1 MLALN
6 ITKQSLRIKK
16 MENKLTPKQ
25 ETFCQEYIK
34 CGNASQAYRKA
45 YDCENMK
52 PETIN
57 VKACELLKDGNITV
71 RVKELDEQKK
81 NDNIAD
87 AQEIQE
93 TLTKLLRGQEVEQVP
108 MMSDTGLVMAE
119 KIVTPKDR
127 IKAGETL
134 AKMRGY
140 FDLKIKIENV
150 PIINDDIV

>member
-1 MLALN
+1 MA
-6 ITKQSLRIKK
+6 
-16 MENKLTPKQ
+16 KLTPKQ
-25 ETFCQEYIK
+25 EKFCQEYIK
-34 CGNASQAYRKA
+34 CGNSSEAYRKA
-45 YDCENMK
+45 YDAENMK

-71 RVKELDEQKK
+71 RVKELSEEIKS
-81 NDNIAD
+81 NNIAD

-93 TLTKLLRGQEVEQVP
+93 TLTKLLRGEEVEEVP
-108 MMSDTGLVMAE
+108 MVADDKICMA
-119 KIVTPKDR
+119 KKQITPKDR

-150 PIINDDIV
+150 PVINDDIV

>member
-1 MLALN
+1 MYRLN
-6 ITKQSLRIKK
+6 ITKQSLRIKM

-25 ETFCQEYIK
+25 EKFCREFIK

-45 YDCENMK
+45 YNCEKMK
-52 PETIN
+52 SETITEC
-57 VKACELLKDGNITV
+57 ASRLLKDRNIAA

-81 NDNIAD
+81 NDAIAD

>member
-1 MLALN
+1 MV
-6 ITKQSLRIKK
+6 
-16 MENKLTPKQ
+16 NKLTPKQ
-25 ETFCQEYIK
+25 ETFCQQFIK
-34 CGNASQAYRKA
+34 CGNASEAYKRA
-45 YDCENMK
+45 YDCKNMK

-57 VKACELLKDGNITV
+57 VKACELLKNGNITV

-81 NDNIAD
+81 NDAIAD

>member
-1 MLALN
+1 MV
-6 ITKQSLRIKK
+6 
-16 MENKLTPKQ
+16 NKLTPKQ

-34 CGNASQAYRKA
+34 CGNASQAYRIA
-45 YDCENMK
+45 YNCENMK
-52 PETIN
+52 SETIN
-57 VKACELLKDGNITV
+57 ECASKLLKDHNITT
-71 RVKELDEQKK
+71 RVKELDEQKL
-81 NDNIAD
+81 NNNIAD

-150 PIINDDIV
+150 PVINDDIV

>member
-1 MLALN
+1 MYRLN
-6 ITKQSLRIKK
+6 ITKLSLRIEK

-25 ETFCQEYIK
+25 EKFCREFIK
-34 CGNASQAYRKA
+34 CGNASEAYKRA
-45 YDCENMK
+45 YDCKNMK

-57 VKACELLKDGNITV
+57 VKACELLKNGNITV
-71 RVKELDEQKK
+71 RIKELDEQKL
-81 NDNIAD
+81 NNNIAD

>member
-1 MLALN
+1 MV
-6 ITKQSLRIKK
+6 
-16 MENKLTPKQ
+16 NKLTPKQ
-25 ETFCQEYIK
+25 ETFCQEFIK
-34 CGNASQAYRKA
+34 CGNASEAYKRA

-52 PETIN
+52 SETIN
-57 VKACELLKDGNITV
+57 VKACELLKNGNITV
-71 RVKELDEQKK
+71 RVKELDEQKF
-81 NDNIAD
+81 NNNIAD

-93 TLTKLLRGQEVEQVP
+93 TLTRLLRGQEQEECVVVENIHVGCSEARIVNKQ
-108 MMSDTGLVMAE
+108 
-119 KIVTPKDR
+119 VTPKDR

>member
-1 MLALN
+1 MV
-6 ITKQSLRIKK
+6 
-16 MENKLTPKQ
+16 NKLTPKQ

-57 VKACELLKDGNITV
+57 VKACELLKNGNITV
-71 RVKELDEQKK
+71 RIKELDEQKL
-81 NDNIAD
+81 NNNIAD

-150 PIINDDIV
+150 PVINDDIV